1 MNPFRSVGARLS
13 LALAVVVAGALAVVW
28 VALVPTLQRRL
39 VDGRLSLL
47 AQSAR
52 QIEELAGGTTVDQD
66 FIDDAARTA
75 DATRAVYLQPITA
88 QRRHD
93 ACSRSPTRGGR
104 RRPRTSRTTRSRSG
118 RPPP

>member
-1 MNPFRSVGARLS
+1 M
-13 LALAVVVAGALAVVW
+13 
-28 VALVPTLQRRL
+28 
-39 VDGRLSLL
+39 DGRLTLL

-88 QRRHD
+88 GGTTTLLALAD
-93 ACSRSPTRGGR
+93 SPADVVVPGRLERPGRAAGGR
-104 RRPRTSRTTRSRSG
+104 G
-118 RPPP
+118 R